1 VGTCRR
7 KKMETKRNSDN
18 KPIIEAVDLMHY
30 YDDGPS
36 GEKEYSLQGVNL
48 SVKEGEF
55 LVVLGHNGS
64 GKSTF
69 AKHMNALLLPQG

>member
-1 VGTCRR
+1 
-7 KKMETKRNSDN
+7 METSN
-18 KPIIEAVDLMHY
+18 KKDSHVIIEAVDLMHY

-64 GKSTF
+64 
-69 AKHMNALLLPQG
+69 